1 MNSLRTH
8 VCIGTGSGEQ
18 LDEGAQIM
26 SDAVK
31 ELKAAV
37 AGCVCVCVCV
47 VVQAG
52 EAGESELYGVRES
65 RVCVCVV
72 CVRADRRGG
81 GICAV
86 WCKRVAGACVC
97 VWWQGALQ

>member
-1 MNSLRTH
+1 MYRGRLRGAAGRRSPDY
-8 VCIGTGSGEQ
+8 VGRCQRAQGCCSG
-18 LDEGAQIM
+18 
-26 SDAVK
+26 
-31 ELKAAV
+31 
-37 AGCVCVCVCV
+37 VCVCVCECV
-47 VVQAG
+47 FVQAG